1 MSGLI
6 EHLEHFLG
14 SIRGGGPAGQ
24 SVDGVTVAV
33 VEYEP
38 VFPGGPIHYST
49 LGLSKTHGRV
59 GGNANDIAYELLM
72 SCAVTGASSVMGS
85 ILAQLTRETLEST
98 TPLAFGDVVGPRGL
112 MFENSQMEAV
122 YVRPPEHLPESF
134 SRVVIEGGPV
144 EFLWLAPITRA
155 EAGFIG
161 DHGSGDFEQLV
172 KREGPRFADVYRR
185 SLV

>member
-1 MSGLI
+1 M
-6 EHLEHFLG
+6 
-14 SIRGGGPAGQ
+14 
-24 SVDGVTVAV
+24 

-134 SRVVIEGGPV
+134 SRVVIEVAQSSFYGWHPSLEPRPDLSV
-144 EFLWLAPITRA
+144 ITDP
-155 EAGFIG
+155 GI
-161 DHGSGDFEQLV
+161 SN
-172 KREGPRFADVYRR
+172 
-185 SLV
+185 SW